1 VTKAQ
6 VRAELLARRREM
18 TAQERSEAADAIA
31 LHTMTVPVIAQ
42 ARRVACYLS
51 MLSEPGTG
59 PLIEQL
65 LARGTEV
72 IVPVT
77 LPNRTLDWV
86 SLDSDADPWGYRLG
100 HDALYSCSAVI
111 APALAVDHAGHRL
124 GRGAGYYDRA
134 LVSVR
139 APVCALVFTDELLSF
154 VPHEPLDIPVQMAVT
169 PGGLF
174 RVPPARSTRAARP
187 GRAGSNS

>member
-1 VTKAQ
+1 MKILVAPF
-6 VRAELLARRREM
+6 
-18 TAQERSEAADAIA
+18 DIA
-31 LHTMTVPVIAQ
+31 LGDDTVMQPD
-42 ARRVACYLS
+42 
-51 MLSEPGTG
+51 
-59 PLIEQL
+59 L
-65 LARGTEV
+65 LV
-72 IVPVT
+72 
-77 LPNRTLDWV
+77 
-86 SLDSDADPWGYRLG
+86 GYRA
-100 HDALYSCSAVI
+100 DFTSRALPV

-187 GRAGSNS
+187 GRAGSSS